1 MFSFDYKAF
10 KKCNPF
16 VKNKDIAEWL
26 GVSEGY
32 ISKVISGQTQLAED
46 KFSKLLDH
54 PTWDTSPLLSRAQ
67 ETLPTYEHPYN
78 LAPTQK
84 PAVVPTAEPT
94 EEAEVIEAEVV
105 ELPIVPTA
113 VVRQPETRLSKWLDK
128 YSDEVE
134 RLRLSEIISSATMVR
149 EVKDRDMCPSLKMGQ
164 YIYLELMPH
173 EMPIKNGRIYF
184 VDHKKVEGFF
194 RRLYDRGDS
203 IECRADKPAIEPN
216 IYPKEDIYDIYK
228 VVGVFSTD
236 IIDDEEALAKDKQI
250 AILTE
255 QLNRLMAQQDLSSQ
269 NTAEALASTNR
280 AIEQSREIVAQLDKA
295 SLRQD
300 RLIELL
306 EKKH

>member
-1 MFSFDYKAF
+1 M
-10 KKCNPF
+10 P
-16 VKNKDIAEWL
+16 
-26 GVSEGY
+26 
-32 ISKVISGQTQLAED
+32 TD
-46 KFSKLLDH
+46 KLRKLLEH
-54 PTWDTSPLLSRAQ
+54 PTWDTSPLLNSAKSDI
-67 ETLPTYEHPYN
+67 PTYEHPYN

-84 PAVVPTAEPT
+84 PAFVPTAEPV

-134 RLRLSEIISSATMVR
+134 RLRLTEIISSATMVR

-250 AILTE
+250 SMLTE
-255 QLNRLMAQQDLSSQ
+255 QLNRLMAQQDISSQ

-295 SLRQD
+295 SMRQD

>member
-1 MFSFDYKAF
+1 MEYIDYKLF
-10 KKCNPF
+10 KKINGIT
-16 VKNKDIAEWL
+16 NLNIADFL
-26 GVSEGY
+26 GVSEAYVSMVTNG
-32 ISKVISGQTQLAED
+32 KT
-46 KFSKLLDH
+46 KFSEERFAMLLNH
-54 PTWDTSPLLSRAQ
+54 PTWDTAPLLNAAR
-67 ETLPTYEHPYN
+67 EERPTYEHPLN
-78 LAPTQK
+78 LPPISK
-84 PAVVPTAEPT
+84 PINLPVATEPDGD
-94 EEAEVIEAEVV
+94 VIEAEIV

-113 VVRQPETRLSKWLDK
+113 VVRQPDVRLSKWIDK

-134 RLRLSEIISSATMVR
+134 RLRLSEIIRSASMVR
-149 EVKDRDMCPSLKMGQ
+149 EVKDRDMAPSLKMGQ
-164 YIYLELMPH
+164 YIYLELMPR

-216 IYPKEDIYDIYK
+216 IYSKEDIFDIYK

-236 IIDDEEALAKDKQI
+236 IIDDEESLAKDMQI
-250 AILTE
+250 AALTE
-255 QLNRLMAQQDLSSQ
+255 QLNRLMAQQDVHSQ

-295 SLRQD
+295 SARQD

-306 EKKH
+306 EQKHK